1 MMQIDFHELAE
12 KELLDSRD
20 YYDDLVFGLG
30 NKFVFEIE
38 HIIKLLQNSNFILL
52 SFRNNRIFKRFL
64 PGLRRND
71 RIVIS
76 QGL

>member
-1 MMQIDFHELAE
+1 MQIDFHELAE

-52 SFRNNRIFKRFL
+52 SFR
-64 PGLRRND
+64 PGLRR
-71 RIVIS
+71 VEMTE
-76 QGL
+76 